1 MISIMTGKGARF
13 AGLCLGLIAS
23 IATAQPGKEK
33 DPLSWDRNI
42 HGIVQKH
49 CLKCHS
55 TSDPQGMWT

>member
-1 MISIMTGKGARF
+1 MISIMTGKGA
-13 AGLCLGLIAS
+13 LCRTLLGTHCVDRDR
-23 IATAQPGKEK
+23 TARKEK